1 MVSPRKASHHILP
14 GLCRPIRRASH
25 ALARVSESTAR
36 SQWDSAV
43 RYGVAPVL
51 LHHWQI
57 DCQALPPELVPIVN
71 QHDLQTR
78 QRVQLLAIYSRAILS
93 ALQKN
98 GLKVIIYKGLPL
110 SVHLY
115 GDDIVRNSSDIDLLV
130 LRDDLPAISEQ
141 LESLGL
147 GCVIA
152 PEWLSRRLLTDNFF
166 EVEWRDGLVA
176 VEVDVHWRL
185 APRWIPH
192 VDMTSQ
198 MLHARTEIKVGGQ
211 MWPWCS
217 AGQIWYIQLVELIK
231 ANWLEPK
238 SLVSFAH
245 AWDIVLRDGDEHAAG
260 LLLRTLPAT
269 LADCAMLLLSE
280 SLHRRVPDEW
290 VKNAQQNWLA
300 GAAARCINGVYFAPH
315 PSEKLERARW
325 VLRAVRYVSCGWAL
339 PHTIFNR
346 VFTPH
351 YSDLAAVQPTAS
363 RGRLAIAKMRRVLD
377 GRKRHGRIGED

>member
-78 QRVQLLAIYSRAILS
+78 QRVQLLATYSRAILS

-130 LRDDLPAISEQ
+130 SRDDLPAISEQ
-141 LESLGL
+141 LEGLGL

-198 MLHARTEIKVGGQ
+198 MLHARKEIKVGGQ
-211 MWPWCS
+211 MWPWCG
-217 AGQIWYIQLVELIK
+217 AGQIWYIQLIELIK
-231 ANWLEPK
+231 ADWLEPK

-245 AWDIVLRDGDEHAAG
+245 AWDIVLQDGDEHAAG

-269 LADCAMLLLSE
+269 LADCAVLLLSE

-290 VKNAQQNWLA
+290 VKNARQNALA
-300 GAAARCINGVYFAPH
+300 GVAARCIHAVYFAPQ
-315 PSEKLERARW
+315 PNNQFASASVL
-325 VLRAVRYVSCGWAL
+325 LRAVRYLSCGWAL
-339 PHTIFNR
+339 PKTIFSR
-346 VFTPH
+346 IFTPH
-351 YSDLAAVQPTAS
+351 YLDLAAVQPNAN
-363 RGRLAIAKMRRVLD
+363 RAQLAMAKIRRLSS
-377 GRKRHGRIGED
+377 GRKRRDMLNDR